1 MNKFAVLIFIVCIFL
16 TPRQSFAW
24 GKKGHQITAQIAAH
38 FLSDSTKK
46 KVQDYLGKI
55 SFEDAA
61 TWMDESKSNDF
72 YNYMRTW
79 HYINIDKGQPYKP
92 VAERNILTVL
102 HAAIGEIKNKE
113 KVKKSEIKQDLLMI
127 FHLVGDLHQPLHVG
141 YGSDRGGND
150 ITVAYVFKSYTSN
163 LHSIWDTDLLET
175 EKINIDTC
183 LSLYNTL
190 SADEIVK
197 IKKINELQWM
207 RESRALLDT
216 AYNFQDNFLDKNYSQ
231 RNKSIVT
238 RQLLIGGIRLAALLE
253 DLFKN
258 Y

>member
-1 MNKFAVLIFIVCIFL
+1 MNKIAVLLLFIVISL
-16 TPRQSFAW
+16 APRQSMAW
-24 GKKGHQITAQIAAH
+24 GKKGHQMVAQIAAH
-38 FLSDSTKK
+38 FLTDSTKK
-46 KVQDYLGKI
+46 KVQSYLGKI

-72 YNYMRTW
+72 YNYMRSW
-79 HYINIDKGQPYKP
+79 HYINIDKGQPYKA

-102 HAAIGEIKNKE
+102 HAAIGNIKNKE
-113 KVKKSEIKQDLLMI
+113 NIKKSEIKQDLLMI

-150 ITVAYVFKSYTSN
+150 ITVAYKFKSYTTN
-163 LHSIWDTDLLET
+163 LHSVWDTDIIET
-175 EKINIDTC
+175 ENITTDTC
-183 LSLYNTL
+183 INLFATL
-190 SADEIVK
+190 SGEEIGK

-207 RESRALLDT
+207 KESRALLDT
-216 AYNFQDNFLDKNYSQ
+216 AYNFNEGFLDKNYVLN
-231 RNKSIVT
+231 NKSIVT
-238 RQLLIGGIRLAALLE
+238 RQLLVSGMRLAAVLE